1 MAFICILFIESDVWF
16 YDVVVYPY
24 SKIGLSKCFI
34 GSCSFELKFV
44 QKHYFAVLYVQSM
57 TAPLIVAAFILD
69 INEIWLVIYENTI
82 ETWVNWWRT
91 NCFIFSAIHLEK
103 KYQTGYHFYDI
114 HVKSSGNWWIDT
126 RISLQFNKC
135 FVFEMKFYNLPI
147 IEIIEWMIFEHKW
160 MKLEPR
166 PVSMI
171 KVLARVLVS
180 FNGKSFAQFTL
191 CSLFDRLIERLDLCC
206 F

>member
-1 MAFICILFIESDVWF
+1 MLPFIRTLKSAYQNVSLKVVHLSLNLLKNIILLYFI
-16 YDVVVYPY
+16 
-24 SKIGLSKCFI
+24 
-34 GSCSFELKFV
+34 
-44 QKHYFAVLYVQSM
+44 QSM
-57 TAPLIVAAFILD
+57 TASLIVAAFILD

-103 KYQTGYHFYDI
+103 RYQTGYHFHDI
-114 HVKSSGNWWIDT
+114 HVKSSGDWWIDT

-135 FVFEMKFYNLPI
+135 FVFEIKFYILPI

-171 KVLARVLVS
+171 QVLAMVLDS
-180 FNGKSFAQFTL
+180 FNGKSIALYFGL
-191 CSLFDRLIERLDLCC
+191 SIR
-206 F
+206 